1 VHSLTLVVCLLTVL
15 PRAGNTATTEQPPK
29 LLIVVASPNYRD
41 ALQPWLERRRGQCY
55 QIHLI
60 DPESLLGPNEGAS
73 AVAVLRD
80 EIARQFPTRV
90 AAAQESDEAAPAA
103 FVLLVGD
110 APAPRER
117 LDTARLIPAAIQ
129 MEKARPSL
137 QKQFVTDNVFGLPD
151 ERGRARVA
159 VGRWPVR
166 SADEIAIQVRKSL
179 DYEQGHT
186 PGLHRRDVTF
196 LATTPNYD
204 PFLDPVLERMAM
216 GMINGQVK
224 PHWGVRAVYSSP
236 SSDYF
241 PGPDETQK
249 QVVRW
254 LEDATPFT
262 LFAGHGFDRGVD
274 VVRYRGKEYTVLDTG
289 VAQKVDGNRPGTVLW
304 MSTCSCGDFDL
315 PPPHRGLAEA
325 LMMNPHGPT
334 AVVAGSDETSAY
346 ANLLLCTGLAQDV
359 IEEPPATLGEAF
371 LRFKQAA
378 FKPGPPLLK
387 NMLLSMEP
395 TEKPDLLPDD
405 HQYLYNLLGDPTLPL
420 NLPRR
425 VSFSAEVAEKPA
437 AEPGQKKFAI
447 TGKIEDWESGTAWVS
462 LLIDRMLMK
471 EPVAQPAALERDDSR
486 RAAYFDRFTKAND
499 KSAAQAQVSVRDGR
513 IELELSVAESLAPKV
528 RWLQVY
534 VYTEPTPDGMWRDGV
549 AAQAVKLVPE
559 ERN

>member
-1 VHSLTLVVCLLTVL
+1 LFAVCLLPFARKSSAGRNVDR
-15 PRAGNTATTEQPPK
+15 PRP
-29 LLIVVASPNYRD
+29 LLIVVAAADYRE
-41 ALQPWLERRRGQCY
+41 ALEPWLERRRVQGY
-55 QIHLI
+55 QIHQI

-80 EIARQFPTRV
+80 EITRLAPSGNV
-90 AAAQESDEAAPAA
+90 LGENPDEARPAA

-117 LDTARLIPAAIQ
+117 LDTARLVPAAMQ
-129 MEKARPSL
+129 MEMARPSL
-137 QKQFVTDNVFGLPD
+137 QKRFVTDNVFALPD
-151 ERGRARVA
+151 ERGRARLA

-166 SADEIAIQVRKSL
+166 DADEVAVQVRKSL
-179 DYEQGHT
+179 DYERGHT
-186 PGLHRRDVTF
+186 PGLHRRDITF

-224 PHWGVRAVYSSP
+224 PHWGVRAVYSSA

-241 PGPDETQK
+241 PGPVETQK
-249 QVVRW
+249 QIVRW

-274 VVRYRGKEYTVLDTG
+274 VVRYRGKEYTVLDTS
-289 VAQKVDGNRPGTVLW
+289 VAHKVDGARPGTVLW

-315 PPPHRGLAEA
+315 PPPYRGLAET
-325 LMMNPHGPT
+325 LMMNPRGPT

-346 ANLLLCTGLAQDV
+346 ANLLLCMGLAQDV

-371 LRFKQAA
+371 LQFKRAA

-405 HQYLYNLLGDPTLPL
+405 HQFLYNLLGDPTLPL

-425 VSFSAEVAEKPA
+425 VSFSAEVAEKPGN
-437 AEPGQKKFAI
+437 ELEQKRFAIAGKFA
-447 TGKIEDWESGTAWVS
+447 DWETGTASVS
-462 LLIDRMLMK
+462 LVIDRMLMK
-471 EPVAQPAALERDDSR
+471 EPAGQPATLDQEEAR

-499 KSAAQAQVSVRDGR
+499 KTAAQAQVTVRNGR
-513 IELELSVAESLAPKV
+513 FELELSVGEALAHKV

-534 VYTEPTPDGMWRDGV
+534 VHTEPTQDGKWQDGV
-549 AAQAVKLVPE
+549 AAQTVKLVAEAP
-559 ERN
+559 N